1 MKAIFVVDMVNGFC
15 KEGALY
21 SNNIESIIVPIKNF
35 LETQYKDND
44 IYFLNDAHSNDDIE
58 MQSYPIHCLKNSKES
73 QVVDELK
80 KYAKNIIEKNS
91 TNSFFALKKE
101 ILSKYDSF
109 EIIGCCSDICIL
121 QFAITLKTYF
131 NHLKQNKEIIVF
143 KNLIATFNI
152 PNHNSQE
159 YHDFALNLMANAGIK
174 IK

>member
-15 KEGALY
+15 KKGALY

-44 IYFLNDAHSNDDIE
+44 IYFLNDAHSSDDIE

-131 NHLKQNKEIIVF
+131 NHLKRNKEIVVF